1 MSKNKRQLTSAIGR
15 SRLLRGLLTLFLAAC
30 TAAPAPAA
38 AIASQR
44 AVNFLYYA
52 EQTGDID
59 ATQRLARLYAARS
72 TTGGE
77 REFFSTLESRL
88 ATGDWESIIRSAED
102 GVADL
107 GFTFTLR
114 TRSDPI
120 VELIK
125 DVIVGLDPKTLPAR
139 KKLSSSLAE
148 ILPTISIF
156 RKLADRF
163 AKAAE
168 EERIRGNL
176 ERQGKNL
183 IAAADEAQLELEKDS
198 LAKNFYEERKQYLRT
213 PGEQSELE
221 TRRERV
227 RKDRAQGMKWLNES
241 YAYEPLG
248 TRLKKL
254 VAEVKQRITRGEIK
268 GAN

>member
-1 MSKNKRQLTSAIGR
+1 
-15 SRLLRGLLTLFLAAC
+15 
-30 TAAPAPAA
+30 
-38 AIASQR
+38 
-44 AVNFLYYA
+44 
-52 EQTGDID
+52 
-59 ATQRLARLYAARS
+59 
-72 TTGGE
+72 
-77 REFFSTLESRL
+77 
-88 ATGDWESIIRSAED
+88 
-102 GVADL
+102 
-107 GFTFTLR
+107 
-114 TRSDPI
+114 
-120 VELIK
+120 
-125 DVIVGLDPKTLPAR
+125 
-139 KKLSSSLAE
+139 LSSSLAE
-148 ILPTISIF
+148 ILPTIPIF

-183 IAAADEAQLELEKDS
+183 IAAADEARLELEKDS

-248 TRLKKL
+248 TRLKKI
-254 VAEVKQRITRGEIK
+254 VAEVKQRITRREIK